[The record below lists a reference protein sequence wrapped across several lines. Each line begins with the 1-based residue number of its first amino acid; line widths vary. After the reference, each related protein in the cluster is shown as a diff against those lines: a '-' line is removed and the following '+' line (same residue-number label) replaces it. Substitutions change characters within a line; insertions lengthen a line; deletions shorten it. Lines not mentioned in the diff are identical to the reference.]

1 MMDAIK
7 SGQAGT
13 INSAQAKWIRRTGI
27 PGFGGWFT
35 NRDMAGGGALIDLL
49 HMIDL
54 SMHFMGYPEPTN
66 VLAQTFDTFMGD
78 PGFKGPWGIADNA
91 RGVTDVEA
99 AAHGFV
105 TFASGQVLSL
115 QVSWAEMV
123 KREEASVTFQGTL
136 AGGRVERLF
145 GTDGLDETAIDS
157 AELYLQEDGESVNR
171 SLVFEQCE
179 DMGRIASAANFVESI
194 DGRAIPLN
202 TPDQALKLM
211 KIIDAIY
218 ESARTKKAVSL

>member
-1 MMDAIK
+1 M
-7 SGQAGT
+7 
-13 INSAQAKWIRRTGI
+13 
-27 PGFGGWFT
+27 P
-35 NRDMAGGGALIDLL
+35 
-49 HMIDL
+49 
-54 SMHFMGYPEPTN
+54 PTN

-78 PGFKGPWGIADNA
+78 PDFKGPWGIADNA
-91 RGVTDVEA
+91 QGVTDVEA

-105 TFASGQVLSL
+105 TFATGQVLSL

-123 KREEASVTFQGTL
+123 KREEVSVTFQGTK

-145 GTDGLDETAIDS
+145 ETDGLDETAVDS
-157 AELYLQEDGESVNR
+157 AELYVQEDGISLNR
-171 SLVFEQCE
+171 AFKFEQNE
-179 DMGRIASAANFVESI
+179 DMGRIASATNFVEAI
-194 DGRAIPLN
+194 EGRAKPLN